1 MSDTIEAY
9 RRAIAEFGDRVR
21 AVGSDQWKLP
31 TPCTDWDVRDL
42 VGHLVNEERWAPPL
56 LAGSTIEEVG
66 DRFEGDLLGDDPR
79 AAWEDA
85 AAEAAQAAQQ
95 GDVLGRIVHV
105 SFGDI
110 TGEEYLCQL
119 TTDHVIHA
127 WDLARATEGDERLD
141 PELVDFVFRYLEP
154 KADEW
159 RRMGAFGPAPEVS
172 ADADQQTRLLAM
184 SGRRA

>member
-9 RRAIAEFGDRVR
+9 RRAVVEFGARVR
-21 AVGSDQWKLP
+21 AVGPDQWNRP

-66 DRFEGDLLGDDPR
+66 DRFEGDLLSDDPR

-85 AAEAAQAAQQ
+85 AAEATEAAGQEE
-95 GDVLGRIVHV
+95 VLGRMVHV

-127 WDLARATEGDERLD
+127 WDLARATGGDERLD

-159 RRMGAFGPAPEVS
+159 RRMGAFGPSVETPPG
-172 ADADQQTRLLAM
+172 ADQQAKLLAIA
-184 SGRRA
+184 GRRA